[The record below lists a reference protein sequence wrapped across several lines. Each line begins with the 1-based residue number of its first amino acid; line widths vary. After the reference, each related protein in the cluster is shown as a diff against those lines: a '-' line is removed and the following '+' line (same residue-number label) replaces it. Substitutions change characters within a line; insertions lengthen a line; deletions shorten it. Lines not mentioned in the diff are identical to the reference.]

1 MKIEKIEFLNHPIFE
16 NNQIDFMNQSGDP
29 LNVVILL
36 GDNGTG
42 KTTLLDVIYHAFLER
57 DKDGNK
63 YRQLKMV
70 NIEGSKVVCE
80 NETVKIH
87 CLFTV
92 TELEMIKKRKLVL
105 SDIKTNSPFLVY
117 LPLESRF
124 DMATG
129 INNTFMY
136 QPRLAECVNQRFAT
150 NIPSLIATRI
160 QSEIFKD
167 INKPPIETIQ
177 KVCDE
182 INSIFEIMNL
192 EVKLTGLSADEK
204 NEPVFENKY
213 GKKFN
218 IDKLSSGE
226 KQLFVRALALKFL
239 NANDCVIL
247 IDEPELSLH
256 PEWQRKIVH
265 VYENIGKNNQV
276 IIATHSPHVVG
287 GVHSE
292 SLRIL
297 VKGDS
302 GVKALHSEEVEDK
315 VYGKRVDDILQ
326 LVMNVN
332 SLRNDDISKKLKRAF
347 DLVSEN
353 NYRNKEYLNL
363 IEELNGI
370 LGSTDEDLMRLNL
383 EIAIRESKNAKSN

>member
-1 MKIEKIEFLNHPIFE
+1 MKIEKIEFLKHPIFE
-16 NNQIDFMNQSGDP
+16 DNQIDFIDQSGNP
-29 LNVVILL
+29 LDVVILL

-42 KTTLLDVIYHAFLER
+42 KTTLLDVIYNAFSEE
-57 DKDGNK
+57 DWEKTGNL
-63 YRQLKMV
+63 RQSI
-70 NIEGSKVVCE
+70 NGSKVVFE
-80 NETVKIH
+80 NKIVKIH
-87 CLFTV
+87 CQLTRA
-92 TELEMIKKRKLVL
+92 ELELNENRIHNLF
-105 SDIKTNSPFLVY
+105 DTKTNSPSLVY

-124 DMATG
+124 DKTTG
-129 INNTFMY
+129 INNTFIY
-136 QPRLAECVNQRFAT
+136 QPRFVERVDQRFAT

-167 INKPPIETIQ
+167 VNKPPIENIQ

-182 INSIFEIMNL
+182 INSIFNIMNL
-192 EVKLTGLSADEK
+192 EANLTGLSADEK

-213 GKKFN
+213 GKKFS
-218 IDKLSSGE
+218 IDNLSSGE
-226 KQLFVRALALKFL
+226 KQLFIRALALKFL

-297 VKGDS
+297 VKGDK
-302 GVKALHSEEVEDK
+302 GVKALHSEDVEDR

-332 SLRNDDISKKLKRAF
+332 SLRNDEISKKLKRAF

-363 IEELNGI
+363 IEELNGV

-383 EIAIRESKNAKSN
+383 EIAIRESKNAKSD